1 MDERYCEK
9 HGIGPGGDWCPEKLQ
24 VCVNLDVLVDIP
36 IEMGN
41 LAQNIES
48 EATAFIKESLVESLV
63 TGPRGEGFP
72 LPAVRSMY
80 IHSSDVTDDRF
91 KRYYDP
97 DWNGEPNPIQ
107 VRDML
112 DAAEEARRVNNQNES
127 EASDE

>member
-36 IEMGN
+36 IERGN

-48 EATAFIKESLVESLV
+48 EATAFVKESLVNSLV
-63 TGPRGEGFP
+63 TGPRGKHY
-72 LPAVRSMY
+72 LVPAVRSLFL
-80 IHSSDVTDDRF
+80 HSSDVVDDRF
-91 KRYYDP
+91 KKYYDP

-107 VRDML
+107 VREML
-112 DAAEEARRVNNQNES
+112 GAVEEARRVNKQNES